1 MANGIYV
8 AASGSRARLD
18 ALETTSNNLANLI
31 TSGFKR
37 QESTYREVHNEVNSI
52 GSPSQA
58 MGVRVPHRFL
68 PEDRV
73 RVKLDERFTS
83 WSQGNLDETGNTLDL
98 AIEGKGFFKVRD
110 DAGNEFLTRHGR
122 LQLDDQGT
130 LLNQSGLSVLGV
142 DGAQIRVPPNQGRL
156 EISYDGRVAVGGVQI
171 AQLDLVTI
179 GEGDGATLNQTLS
192 HLGEGLFQ
200 LKDPNQALVKAKG
213 VIRQGFMEGSNVN
226 AVEEMVTLLSHSRL
240 FDLNQ
245 QAITKM
251 GELDSQAAK
260 EVSRV
265 Q

>member
-8 AASGSRARLD
+8 AASGARARLD

-37 QESTYREVHNEVNSI
+37 QESTYREVHNEVTSV

-58 MGVRVPHRFL
+58 MGVRTPNRFL

-83 WSQGNLDETGNTLDL
+83 WSQGNLDETGNALDL
-98 AIEGKGFFKVRD
+98 AVEGKGFFRVRD
-110 DAGNEFLTRHGR
+110 DAGNEFLSRHGR
-122 LQLDDQGT
+122 LQLNEKGMI
-130 LLNQSGLSVLGV
+130 LNQSGLNVLGV
-142 DGAQIRVPPNQGRL
+142 DGAPVRIPSNQGRL
-156 EISYDGRVAVGGVQI
+156 EISYDGRVAVGGVQVGR
-171 AQLDLVTI
+171 LDLVTI
-179 GEGDGATLNQTLS
+179 GDGSGTALNQGLD
-192 HLGEGLFQ
+192 HLGEGLFRMR
-200 LKDPNQALVKAKG
+200 DPNQALSKADG
-213 VIRQGFMEGSNVN
+213 LIRQGFMEGSNVN
-226 AVEEMVTLLSHSRL
+226 AVTEMVTLLSHSRL

-245 QAITKM
+245 QAISKM
-251 GELDSQAAK
+251 SELDSQAAK